1 MAQGTTAAVVALHG
15 RGWSALAARTDDHRD
30 RRNGCCG
37 RGIRRGFTR
46 PAQAPGTFETGA
58 RWAIDSA
65 FPDAGARFGT
75 SSAFPRFPI
84 PMQDTASTPDGAAAT
99 APAATAPPK
108 TKLGGLEGVVALES
122 DLCEIDGQKGELI
135 YVGYDIDDLARN
147 TTFEEVAYLLWHLRL
162 PTQDELDDLNQ
173 ALAAARELPDG
184 VYTILRTAPADAN
197 PMAVLQTAVAA
208 LGLFADEV
216 DSTDW
221 QANYDRSVALTA
233 QIPTII
239 AAYDRIRK
247 GLEPVAPLKDGSTAT
262 NFLYMINGT
271 EPGPAAVKIFD
282 AALTLHA
289 EHGLNASTF
298 TARVVGSTLSD
309 IYSST
314 AAAIGAL
321 KGPLHG
327 GANIEVMKML
337 MELDETGKT
346 PEAWVKDRL
355 AAKEKVM
362 GFGHRVYKTF
372 DPRAAILRETSEDL
386 ANERP
391 DQKKWYTM
399 SVAIMDTMKAEKNI
413 DPNVDFFSA
422 SVYYML
428 GIDTDLYT
436 PIFALARI
444 TGWTAHLL
452 EQWKANRLIRPS
464 ADYTGPHGLTVTP
477 IAERG

>member
-1 MAQGTTAAVVALHG
+1 MSETPAA
-15 RGWSALAARTDDHRD
+15 
-30 RRNGCCG
+30 
-37 RGIRRGFTR
+37 
-46 PAQAPGTFETGA
+46 
-58 RWAIDSA
+58 
-65 FPDAGARFGT
+65 
-75 SSAFPRFPI
+75 
-84 PMQDTASTPDGAAAT
+84 
-99 APAATAPPK
+99 APAAP
-108 TKLGGLEGVVALES
+108 TKIKSRGLEGVVALDT
-122 DLCEIDGQKGELI
+122 DLCDIDGQKGELI

-147 TTFEEVAYLLWHLRL
+147 TTFEEVAYLLWHLEL
-162 PTQDELDDLNQ
+162 PTQAQLDTLNAELQ
-173 ALAAARELPDG
+173 AAREIPES
-184 VYTILRTAPADAN
+184 VTAILRAAPSDAN

-208 LGLFADEV
+208 LGIVAPDV

-221 QANYDRSVALTA
+221 DENYRRSIALTA

-239 AAYDRIRK
+239 AAFDRIRK
-247 GLEPVAPLKDGSTAT
+247 GQEPVAPLADQSTAY
-262 NFLYMINGT
+262 NFLYMING
-271 EPGPAAVKIFD
+271 ERPGPAAVKIFD
-282 AALTLHA
+282 AALVLHA
-289 EHGLNASTF
+289 EHSLNASTF

-309 IYSST
+309 LYSSI

-337 MELDETGKT
+337 LDLDQTGED
-346 PEAWVKDRL
+346 PAAWVKERL
-355 AAKEKVM
+355 ARKEKIM

-372 DPRAAILRETSEDL
+372 DPRATILRETSEDL
-386 ANERP
+386 ATEREG
-391 DQKKWYTM
+391 QRKWYDY
-399 SVAIMDTMKAEKNI
+399 SVAVMETMKAEKDI

-452 EQWKANRLIRPS
+452 EQWKANRLIRPE
-464 ADYTGPHGLTVTP
+464 ADYTGPRGRTVVP